1 MSVFPLQPKI
11 RRHFPGGAV
20 EFDQIETFL
29 AVLTYGGFHKA
40 AEALRVSQP
49 AVSARI
55 RALEE
60 SLGVTLFARE
70 GNSLTLSAAGKALR
84 PQAEQLL
91 RQVALAPRGG
101 DEEEKAAGWR

>member
-1 MSVFPLQPKI
+1 MNKGYPYSPFRRFFWNSFRDFRHKASQTATAGREAQRKSSVSPET
-11 RRHFPGGAV
+11 RRLPM
-20 EFDQIETFL
+20 EFNQVETFL

-60 SLGVTLFARE
+60 SLGVTLFARD
-70 GNSLTLSAAGKALR
+70 GNSLSLS
-84 PQAEQLL
+84 P
-91 RQVALAPRGG
+91 
-101 DEEEKAAGWR
+101 